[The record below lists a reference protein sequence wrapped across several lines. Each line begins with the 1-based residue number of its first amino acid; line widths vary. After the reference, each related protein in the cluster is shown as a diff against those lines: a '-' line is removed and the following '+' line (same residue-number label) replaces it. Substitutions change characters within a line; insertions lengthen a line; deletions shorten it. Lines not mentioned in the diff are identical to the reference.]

1 MAKKAAP
8 RKPKTKKIG
17 DVPRHVLDAA
27 LELAA
32 LQGWRHTTM
41 ADIAEAARLPLDEVL
56 AVYPSKAAIVSA
68 FARTIDAKVLEADDP
83 DLAGQPPRDR
93 LFDVMMRRFD
103 ALGPHKEATRA
114 IVGASLCDPAA
125 AVCGAFVLRRSMALM
140 LEAAHIGSPG
150 VCGGVRGILRVKG
163 LAAIHLAVLRV
174 WFNDDS
180 DDKARTMA
188 ALDKRLRQAESLV
201 MLCRLSDRLAGSLA
215 GRRGAAP
222 EADAESV

>member
-8 RKPKTKKIG
+8 RKPRKTIR
-17 DVPRHVLDAA
+17 DLPRHILDAA

-32 LQGWRHTTM
+32 LQGWRDTTL
-41 ADIAEAARLPLDEVL
+41 ADVAEAAKLPLGKVL
-56 AVYPSKAAIVSA
+56 AVYPSKAAMVSA

-114 IVGASLCDPAA
+114 IVGATLCDPAA

-150 VCGGVRGILRVKG
+150 VCGGVRGMLRVKG

-174 WFNDDS
+174 WFSDDS
-180 DDKARTMA
+180 DDMTRTMA

-201 MLCRLSDRLAGSLA
+201 MLCRLA
-215 GRRGAAP
+215 GRRRAAP
-222 EADAESV
+222 EADAESA

>member
-8 RKPKTKKIG
+8 RKPRKTIR
-17 DVPRHVLDAA
+17 DLPRHILDAA

-32 LQGWRHTTM
+32 LQGWRDTTL
-41 ADIAEAARLPLDEVL
+41 ADVAEAAKLPLGKVL
-56 AVYPSKAAIVSA
+56 AVYPSKAAMVSA

-83 DLAGQPPRDR
+83 DLTGQPPRDR

-114 IVGASLCDPAA
+114 IVGATLCDPAA

-150 VCGGVRGILRVKG
+150 VCGGVRGMLRVKG

-174 WFNDDS
+174 WFSDDS
-180 DDKARTMA
+180 DDMARTMA
-188 ALDKRLRQAESLV
+188 ALDKRLRQAENLV
-201 MLCRLSDRLAGSLA
+201 MLCRLAGCLP
-215 GRRGAAP
+215 GRRRAAP
-222 EADAESV
+222 EADAESA

>member
-8 RKPKTKKIG
+8 RKPRKTTG

-32 LQGWRHTTM
+32 LQGWRDTTL
-41 ADIAEAARLPLDEVL
+41 ADVAEAARLPLGDVL

-68 FARTIDAKVLEADDP
+68 FARTIDAKVLEGDDP

-103 ALGPHKEATRA
+103 ALAPHKQATRA
-114 IVGASLCDPAA
+114 IVGATLCDPVS
-125 AVCGAFVLRRSMALM
+125 AVCSAFVLRRSMALM
-140 LEAAHIGSPG
+140 LEAAHIGST
-150 VCGGVRGILRVKG
+150 GVRGMLRVKV

-174 WFNDDS
+174 WFGDDS
-180 DDKARTMA
+180 DDMARTMA

-201 MLCRLSDRLAGSLA
+201 MLCRLSGCLP
-215 GRRGAAP
+215 GRRGAAS
-222 EADAESV
+222 ETDAENA

>member
-8 RKPKTKKIG
+8 RKPRKTTR
-17 DVPRHVLDAA
+17 DAPRHVLDAA

-41 ADIAEAARLPLDEVL
+41 ADVAEAARLPLGEVL
-56 AVYPSKAAIVSA
+56 AIYPSKAAVVSA
-68 FARTIDAKVLEADDP
+68 FARTIDAKVLEGDDP

-103 ALGPHKEATRA
+103 ALGPHKQATRA
-114 IVGASLCDPAA
+114 IVGAALCDPAS

-174 WFNDDS
+174 WFGDDS
-180 DDKARTMA
+180 DDMAPTMA

-201 MLCRLSDRLAGSLA
+201 MLCRLSGSLA

-222 EADAESV
+222 ESDAESA

>member
-8 RKPKTKKIG
+8 KKPRKTTR
-17 DVPRHVLDAA
+17 DVPRNVLDAA
-27 LELAA
+27 LGLAA
-32 LQGWRHTTM
+32 LQGWRDTTL
-41 ADIAEAARLPLDEVL
+41 ADVAEAARLPLGEVL

-68 FARTIDAKVLEADDP
+68 FARTIDAKVLAADDP

-103 ALGPHKEATRA
+103 ALGPHKQATRA
-114 IVGASLCDPAA
+114 IVGATLCDPAA

-140 LEAAHIGSPG
+140 LEAAHIGST
-150 VCGGVRGILRVKG
+150 GVRGMLRVKV

-174 WFNDDS
+174 WFGDDS
-180 DDKARTMA
+180 DDMARTMA
-188 ALDKRLRQAESLV
+188 ALDKRLRQAENLV
-201 MLCRLSDRLAGSLA
+201 MLCRLP

-222 EADAESV
+222 EADAESA

>member
-8 RKPKTKKIG
+8 RKPSKKKTR
-17 DVPRHVLDAA
+17 DLPRMVLDAA

-32 LQGWRHTTM
+32 LQGWRDTTL
-41 ADIAEAARLPLDEVL
+41 ADIAEAAKLPLDEVR
-56 AVYPSKAAIVSA
+56 AIYSSKAAITAA
-68 FARTIDAKVLEADDP
+68 FARSIDAAVLDAADP

-114 IVGASLCDPAA
+114 IVGATLCDPAS

-163 LAAIHLAVLRV
+163 LAAIHM
-174 WFNDDS
+174 F
-180 DDKARTMA
+180 
-188 ALDKRLRQAESLV
+188 
-201 MLCRLSDRLAGSLA
+201 CG
-215 GRRGAAP
+215 
-222 EADAESV
+222 